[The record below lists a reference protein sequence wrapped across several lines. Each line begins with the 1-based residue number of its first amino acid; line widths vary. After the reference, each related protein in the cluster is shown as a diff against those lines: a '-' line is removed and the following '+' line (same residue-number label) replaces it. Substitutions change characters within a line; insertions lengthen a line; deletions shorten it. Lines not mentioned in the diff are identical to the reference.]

1 MFIFDLSNKK
11 RGTLKTAPLVMKTYQ
26 ITTKQVVHNGCL
38 FTELYNVSEYVT
50 IKINPMGGTFTS
62 GEKEIFV
69 KEKTEYYINL
79 LNFVE
84 NNY

>member
-1 MFIFDLSNKK
+1 MLSLYNK
-11 RGTLKTAPLVMKTYQ
+11 RELTQLQKTNSMKTYQ
-26 ITTKQVVHNGCL
+26 ITTKQLVHNGCL

-62 GEKEIFV
+62 GENEIFV

>member
-1 MFIFDLSNKK
+1 MN
-11 RGTLKTAPLVMKTYQ
+11 TYQ
-26 ITTKQVVHNGCL
+26 ITTKKIVHNGCL

-50 IKINPMGGTFTS
+50 IMINPMGGTFTN

-69 KEKTEYYINL
+69 KETTEYYINL
-79 LNFVE
+79 LDIVE

>member
-1 MFIFDLSNKK
+1 
-11 RGTLKTAPLVMKTYQ
+11 MKTYQ
-26 ITTKQVVHNGCL
+26 INTTQWVHNGCL

-50 IKINPMGGTFTS
+50 IKINPMGGTFLS

-69 KEKTEYYINL
+69 KERTEYYINL
-79 LNFVE
+79 LDFVT

>member
-1 MFIFDLSNKK
+1 
-11 RGTLKTAPLVMKTYQ
+11 MKTYQ

-38 FTELYNVSEYVT
+38 FTELYNVSEYIT